1 MKLEKYTKNL
11 KIELDSI
18 YSYNTLVAKIDFEN
32 KVIIPSSYYSATTS
46 KHINYVAKELN
57 FKIQK

>member
-18 YSYNTLVAKIDFEN
+18 YSYNTLVAKIDFEK
-32 KVIIPSSYYSATTS
+32 KVIIPNSYYSTTTS